1 MALVMRNLLPSTASV
16 GNVVCILDLLETLAP
31 DLQRTTHRT
40 EAIQP
45 IVQLTC
51 TTALQFYA
59 TGSFQREC
67 GDVHG
72 PSYSCV
78 SRCIGAVSKRYG
90 LLFSTSSRRTATSSV
105 QFSFF
110 VFKFVLILCV
120 LLYTSTIS
128 LHVVKHVV
136 FVAICGHCKI
146 NRTILMKRKI
156 MS

>member
-1 MALVMRNLLPSTASV
+1 MALVMWILLPSTASV
-16 GNVVCILDLLETLAP
+16 GNVVCILDLLETLVP

-90 LLFSTSSRRTATSSV
+90 LLFSTSSRRTATSSPV

-110 VFKFVLILCV
+110 VFKFVEILCV

-136 FVAICGHCKI
+136 FVAIVK
-146 NRTILMKRKI
+146 
-156 MS
+156 